1 MDIIIIIIILV
12 ICCCCCI
19 IVGGG
24 GYYYINY
31 IAPNNT
37 QGLPSPS
44 SNTSAPS
51 SSGNTSVP
59 SSSGNTSVPSSSGN
73 TSAPTTSAPTTS
85 ASTTPA
91 PKVCNTG
98 PQSLLKGP
106 NPTTGII
113 EDQTCNYWSW
123 KDERTKQRYA
133 MPNYNQTGTV
143 PPAWDCWYEP
153 TTQCVSR
160 ECLNSSNP
168 AAACPKH
175 NTF

>member
-1 MDIIIIIIILV
+1 MDILIIIVILV
-12 ICCCCCI
+12 ICCCCLI

-37 QGLPSPS
+37 QGLLSPS

-51 SSGNTSVP
+51 SN
-59 SSSGNTSVPSSSGN
+59 GN

-85 ASTTPA
+85 APTTPA

-98 PQSLLKGP
+98 PQPLLG
-106 NPTTGII
+106 NR
-113 EDQTCNYWSW
+113 TCNSWSW
-123 KDERTKQRYA
+123 DDERTLQRRN

-160 ECLNSSNP
+160 DCLNSSDP
-168 AAACPKH
+168 TKDCPKH
-175 NTF
+175 NKW